1 MGLNHSPKIVT
12 SGLVFAYD
20 MGNTNKSWKGTPTT
34 NRLPNATEFSGWSNY
49 YRTLAK
55 TSFTTQFG
63 TTGWRFINQPSWSGI
78 AIGYTV
84 PSTGTYTFSAYYKY
98 LGGSA
103 SNNGGTVYVYDGIS
117 NYAVGVNKNLI
128 GVWQR
133 VQMTLNLTTLTGT
146 YYLISYGG
154 TDSGT
159 TSPDNTSFE
168 VTMPMIESGSLAT
181 PFVDGTRSSTQAV
194 LDLTGL
200 NTVTASS
207 LTYNSDNTFS
217 FNGSSNYIDL
227 ATNIQSGFTSASYEF
242 WCRPTSL
249 PSAGIYYQLY
259 IQEAST
265 WIGLYNTGGFTFFG
279 IDLNNG
285 SGWFDN
291 NGGINTGARTT
302 STLTANIFY
311 HVCYTWAGG
320 IVKVYLNGN
329 QQASVSTLQAANG
342 RQNVTSLGA
351 GTTSRNIGSRYSGTG
366 NNWVGS
372 IPVVKFYNKALSAS
386 EVQQN
391 FNAHRGR
398 YGI

>member
-12 SGLVFAYD
+12 NGLVFAYD

-63 TTGWRFINQPSWSGI
+63 TTGWRFINQPSWSGL
-78 AIGYTV
+78 AIGYNV

-98 LGGSA
+98 LGGTVN
-103 SNNGGTVYVYDGIS
+103 NNGGSVYVSGWGGGDDAAY
-117 NYAVGVNKNLI
+117 VNKSLV

-133 VQMTLNLTTLTGT
+133 VQKTLNLTNLSGT
-146 YYLISYGG
+146 FYLISFGG

-181 PFVDGTRSSTQAV
+181 PFVDGTRSSDQAI
-194 LDLTGL
+194 LDLTRL

-217 FNGSSNYIDL
+217 FNGSSNLMVFPENSIFNTQTPSIEVWVKTN
-227 ATNIQSGFTSASYEF
+227 ATTQNGFWFEKGTVNSQYALFQEGGSITWRLTTNVASLTAPTASYMNTSQYAQVVGTYTAGD
-242 WCRPTSL
+242 RRLYVNGVQVASDTLNYSIPTN
-249 PSAGIYYQLY
+249 AGGCSIGAYGGFSGSRGYYFNGN
-259 IQEAST
+259 
-265 WIGLYNTGGFTFFG
+265 IGL
-279 IDLNNG
+279 
-285 SGWFDN
+285 
-291 NGGINTGARTT
+291 
-302 STLTANIFY
+302 
-311 HVCYTWAGG
+311 
-320 IVKVYLNGN
+320 VKVYNR
-329 QQASVSTLQAANG
+329 TLAPA
-342 RQNVTSLGA
+342 
-351 GTTSRNIGSRYSGTG
+351 
-366 NNWVGS
+366 
-372 IPVVKFYNKALSAS
+372 